1 MSVRCNDELSK
12 VIGIDTVSDRVTN
25 LVWIAATHSN
35 TNWRKLNFKRYS
47 RDKILEILNT
57 DQALKNTVV
66 NCLHKE
72 LIPSAE
78 LNWINESQ
86 RQANFIE
93 NLICNW
99 TQISP
104 SHYPEIHTKM
114 SGLSPFS
121 LVNPNVIPYELMG
134 AERSIALID
143 YFLSFTNV
151 ECKERIEIAKIFLLA
166 WEKHQEKDKEFDWF
180 KKDNS
185 QERID
190 FFWEWLKSKAPHL
203 TNNRASFQNH
213 DDLLSCF
220 DFYFNDTS
228 SKTLLIQNFKKVWNQ
243 KQSRARSKGKKQ
255 RNFVLAEK
263 TISKLEKL
271 AAKYQLN
278 RTEIIEIIINAEAE
292 KEIYMRERN
301 SRRN

>member
-1 MSVRCNDELSK
+1 
-12 VIGIDTVSDRVTN
+12 
-25 LVWIAATHSN
+25 
-35 TNWRKLNFKRYS
+35 
-47 RDKILEILNT
+47 
-57 DQALKNTVV
+57 
-66 NCLHKE
+66 
-72 LIPSAE
+72 
-78 LNWINESQ
+78 
-86 RQANFIE
+86 
-93 NLICNW
+93 
-99 TQISP
+99 
-104 SHYPEIHTKM
+104 
-114 SGLSPFS
+114 
-121 LVNPNVIPYELMG
+121 MG